1 VSEVEELQRILGEL
15 DAINA
20 RLEAG
25 ELGPGEAT
33 ELLERITALAQEAM
47 GVLERRTEALE
58 E

>member
-1 VSEVEELQRILGEL
+1 MSEVEELQRILGEL
-15 DAINA
+15 DAINT

-25 ELGPGEAT
+25 ALGSGEAT
-33 ELLERITALAQEAM
+33 DLLERITQLAQEAM

>member
-1 VSEVEELQRILGEL
+1 VSEVEELQRILREL
-15 DAINA
+15 DAINT

-25 ELGPGEAT
+25 ELASGEAT
-33 ELLERITALAQEAM
+33 DLLERITQLAQEAM